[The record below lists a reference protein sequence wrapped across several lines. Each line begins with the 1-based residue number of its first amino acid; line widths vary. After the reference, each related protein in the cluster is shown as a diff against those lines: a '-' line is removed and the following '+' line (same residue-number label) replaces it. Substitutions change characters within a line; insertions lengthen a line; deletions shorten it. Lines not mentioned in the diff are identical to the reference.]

1 VEIFRSRSLRID
13 MEQVMPLPPDQVF
26 FVSPAESEEWRER
39 NQAVIVDVREE
50 NEWQEAHIP
59 GAVLMPLSS
68 FDPARIP
75 DAKGKHLVFHCRSG
89 RRCGLAA
96 EKAVAAGFKGTIER
110 MAGGFLAWSA
120 AGYPSEPG

>member
-1 VEIFRSRSLRID
+1 
-13 MEQVMPLPPDQVF
+13 MPLPPEQVF
-26 FVSPAESEEWRER
+26 FVTPEQINDWRDR
-39 NQAVIVDVREE
+39 DQAVIVDVREP

-59 GAVLMPLSS
+59 GAILMPLST
-68 FDPARIP
+68 FDPGAIP

-120 AGYPSEPG
+120 ADLPSEPG